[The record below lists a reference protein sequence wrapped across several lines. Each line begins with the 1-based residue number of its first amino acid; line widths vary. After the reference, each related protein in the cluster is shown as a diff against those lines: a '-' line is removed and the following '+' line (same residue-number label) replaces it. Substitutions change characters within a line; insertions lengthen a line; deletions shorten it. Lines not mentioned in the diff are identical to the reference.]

1 MQTLMTQKILYDNA
15 DISDKYFIN
24 SKKIKNLIY
33 TSEQKCKSL
42 EYIFDTLIKDISIV
56 IYELDEKVY
65 IITTNSTV
73 ATFEFVKVENE
84 FEIKKIKDF
93 INILLFKKGINK
105 IYFLQNSILKKELNF
120 NDDIKIEEI
129 KISDYKKAYKNNP
142 ILKTEKRYLISNL
155 GLTILVLSSFFIFKN
170 IQTLLEKERIKEFNS
185 SYTALEKELNIKKEE
200 IKEYEILKNRNLEI
214 LYDFKQLENTKEIK

>member
-1 MQTLMTQKILYDNA
+1 MINILL
-15 DISDKYFIN
+15 IV
-24 SKKIKNLIY
+24 KKIKNLIY